1 MQIFELH
8 FNPNLKPDLIFDSFC
23 YEPENIY
30 EKRVGSLY
38 LVGLLKNV
46 LPQNVRF
53 LEKLAKIIKERYYR
67 LTLKNPEKALQESLK
82 EANEF
87 LEQVARK
94 GDVRWLG
101 NLNFATLSLKD
112 YELNFTKVGE
122 MKIFLLRRG
131 RIIDI
136 DQKLKFEE
144 ITPWPLRIFGN
155 IVSGKL
161 TEGDVILVSTS
172 EVSNFFEKENLLAEI
187 GKIRPFSEKGLKEA
201 FDKKFAELHS
211 SHPLRDDRA
220 KEEILKISGI
230 CLAIVLTKEVLAGKK
245 EIITPKLYP
254 KEFNLKSIFTPI
266 LRFLAGWFSPL
277 VNFFKKFRI
286 PKLSRPK
293 LTIPPRPKLVIP
305 KLKLNKNKI
314 LILTLIF
321 FLFFGSLFA
330 QLKEKQKLEKY
341 QITLNEIQKKLTQ
354 AESLLILKETKP
366 ELTEEANL
374 LLKECWEEISPLI
387 KEEVHLPKS
396 FGDQVFSLS
405 NEISENLY
413 QLNKLE
419 IIKEPE
425 LVFEFKLREFA
436 PENLVFFNGNIYF
449 FSPYAENLFRLD
461 KKLKGEII
469 EIDQKFNLATPLE
482 DSIIFFSKP
491 NNQLTILSDNSQI
504 SNALK
509 EPYLDFNFDDLSSF
523 RKNLYF
529 LDKKSGQIIK
539 YPYQEN
545 FQWGDA
551 ELWLKKAVSGES
563 ITADGSI
570 WILTKNNSIEKYY
583 AGELKEKIGLDIF
596 PYLKDLTDIFASP
609 YLPYLYILEPAQN
622 RIIIITKTGQI
633 IKQFQSPKFDN
644 LLDFAVS
651 EDGKTIYLLNGLS
664 VYQVLF

>member
-122 MKIFLLRRG
+122 IKIFLLRGG

-161 TEGDVILVSTS
+161 TDGDVILVSTS

-187 GKIRPFSEKGLKEA
+187 GKIQPFNEKGLKEA
-201 FDKKFAELHS
+201 FDRKGK
-211 SHPLRDDRA
+211 
-220 KEEILKISGI
+220 EILKISGI
-230 CLAIVLTKEVLAGKK
+230 CLAIVLTKENFLGKR

-254 KEFNLKSIFTPI
+254 KEFNLKNIFTPI

-293 LTIPPRPKLVIP
+293 LTIPPRPKLVMP

-354 AESLLILKETKP
+354 VESFLILKETKP

-387 KEEVHLPKS
+387 KEDFHLPKS

-425 LVFEFKLREFA
+425 LVFEFKLRESA
-436 PENLVFFNGNIYF
+436 PENLVIFNGNIFF

-461 KKLKGEII
+461 KELKGEII
-469 EIDQKFNLATPLE
+469 EIDQKFNLAASLE
-482 DSIIFFSKP
+482 GSVIFFSKSK
-491 NNQLTILSDNSQI
+491 NQLTILSDNGQI
-504 SNALK
+504 STALK
-509 EPYLDFNFDDLSSF
+509 EPYPDFNFDDISSF
-523 RKNLYF
+523 RENLYF

-545 FQWGDA
+545 FQWGDP

-570 WILTKNNSIEKYY
+570 WILAKNNSIEKYY

-651 EDGKTIYLLNGLS
+651 EDGKTIYLLNGLN
-664 VYQVLF
+664 VYQILF